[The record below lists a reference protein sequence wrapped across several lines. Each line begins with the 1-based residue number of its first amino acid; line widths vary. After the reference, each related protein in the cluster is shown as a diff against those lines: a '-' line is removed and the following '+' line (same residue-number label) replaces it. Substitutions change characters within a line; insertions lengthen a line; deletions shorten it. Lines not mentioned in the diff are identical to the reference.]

1 MEKQPILVSTAF
13 YIAAYK
19 LVESRERF
27 ELPERE
33 RERERERD
41 AHIGIEL
48 PDEA

>member
-13 YIAAYK
+13 YLAAYK

-33 RERERERD
+33 RERD

>member
-13 YIAAYK
+13 YLAAYK

-33 RERERERD
+33 RERERD